1 METPVTQIRMSDY
14 PGSRPVRE
22 IWQTTN
28 DPLPTL
34 KEGQVA
40 ARIDY
45 VSIDPGMTG
54 WITDKR
60 GYMPPT
66 Q

>member
-34 KEGQVA
+34 KEGTSGRA
-40 ARIDY
+40 H
-45 VSIDPGMTG
+45 
-54 WITDKR
+54 
-60 GYMPPT
+60 
-66 Q
+66 